1 MTKGKL
7 IAAFASCALSCNF
20 DETLMTASVRTRYT
34 SLGSTYNTH
43 PNPYLAD
50 PEMEKG
56 FAPAWMLEDG
66 SQERAG
72 REVTNHT
79 QQTETEAEIRGEAAV
94 ADTSGENAQVA
105 DSTAGAGE

>member
-1 MTKGKL
+1 MTKGEL
-7 IAAFASCALSCNF
+7 IAALASCALSHNF
-20 DETLMTASVRTRYT
+20 DETLMLSSVCTRYT

-79 QQTETEAEIRGEAAV
+79 QQTETEAEIGGEAAV
-94 ADTSGENAQVA
+94 ADTSGENAQAA
-105 DSTAGAGE
+105 DSTAGGGE

>member
-1 MTKGKL
+1 MTKGKP
-7 IAAFASCALSCNF
+7 IAALASCALSHNF
-20 DETLMTASVRTRYT
+20 DETLMPPSVCTRYT

-79 QQTETEAEIRGEAAV
+79 QQTEAEIGGEAAV

-105 DSTAGAGE
+105 DSTAGGGE

>member
-1 MTKGKL
+1 MP
-7 IAAFASCALSCNF
+7 S
-20 DETLMTASVRTRYT
+20 TRYT
-34 SLGSTYNTH
+34 SLGSTYNTY

-72 REVTNHT
+72 RDVPIGE
-79 QQTETEAEIRGEAAV
+79 QAGAEIGDDRATGE
-94 ADTSGENAQVA
+94 DGTGEEEQISSEPV
-105 DSTAGAGE
+105 DQRPPSEIEAGGQDP